1 MTEPDPRVVEKVAR
15 AIAKSNGD
23 DFDAIPAHKRE
34 WVAKQGMFGG
44 QFRDINQPFKSD
56 YLDMGAAAI
65 LAMQDGPLPVV
76 EFPRK

>member
-15 AIAKSNGD
+15 AICAVPWSDQGD
-23 DFDAIPAHKRE
+23 DEEDSARILENAWRQHKDDWMAYAR
-34 WVAKQGMFGG
+34 
-44 QFRDINQPFKSD
+44 
-56 YLDMGAAAI
+56 AAI